1 VVLEATG
8 PLTFLSIARSLVGQ
22 HRRRT
27 CLGLALMIAQAFAYN
42 GIFFT
47 YALVLARFYAVPAK
61 NLGLYLIPF
70 SVGNLLGPMVLGK
83 LFDSAGRRP
92 MIAGT
97 YIVAGL
103 LLAVTGWAMAR
114 GYLDATTQTL
124 LWCIVFFVASA
135 AASSAYLTVSELF
148 PVEIRG
154 MAIALFYAVGTAA
167 GGLVAPVLF
176 AVLVQT
182 GSRARVFDGYL
193 LGAALMVAAGLL
205 AAFLGVP
212 AERRSLEEV
221 QAL

>member
-1 VVLEATG
+1 
-8 PLTFLSIARSLVGQ
+8 
-22 HRRRT
+22 
-27 CLGLALMIAQAFAYN
+27 
-42 GIFFT
+42 
-47 YALVLARFYAVPAK
+47 
-61 NLGLYLIPF
+61 
-70 SVGNLLGPMVLGK
+70 VGNLLGPMVLGK